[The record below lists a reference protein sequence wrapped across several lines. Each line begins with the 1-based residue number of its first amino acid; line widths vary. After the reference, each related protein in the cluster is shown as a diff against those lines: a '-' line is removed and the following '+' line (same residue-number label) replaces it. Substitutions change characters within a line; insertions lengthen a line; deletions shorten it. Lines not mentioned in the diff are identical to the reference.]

1 MFRYNFNKITLFLFP
16 KNTFY
21 SHNRVLASISV
32 KYAFQSAIFSS
43 LNYLIHYMTH

>member
-1 MFRYNFNKITLFLFP
+1 MFLCNFNKITLFLFA

-21 SHNRVLASISV
+21 SHNHVLASITF
-32 KYAFQSAIFSS
+32 KYAFQSAIFYS